1 MGRKS
6 KNSSL
11 SSVLRVMVVFTV
23 AVVFLLAAFFIILRF
38 SIKGRTVEVPNIVG
52 KSFLEATQIL
62 NKSHLGTPIIEG
74 EKYNAGM
81 PEGYVVE
88 QKPKPGNRVKTGR
101 EIKVFISKGTEAG
114 VVPNVVGETV
124 DDAQPSLQA
133 LGLEVGTIT
142 RVHSDDFP
150 QEGVIIAHTPPPQ
163 AKVQKG
169 TRVNLLVSMG
179 RTVIQYTMPDLAGM
193 WLNEAIELIKMR
205 GLRPGLV
212 EREVSPD
219 VNTPDVVL
227 DQSPQPGNRIKRGA
241 VVNLVVSSVGGG

>member
-1 MGRKS
+1 MLW
-6 KNSSL
+6 N
-11 SSVLRVMVVFTV
+11 
-23 AVVFLLAAFFIILRF
+23 
-38 SIKGRTVEVPNIVG
+38 
-52 KSFLEATQIL
+52 
-62 NKSHLGTPIIEG
+62 
-74 EKYNAGM
+74 
-81 PEGYVVE
+81 
-88 QKPKPGNRVKTGR
+88 
-101 EIKVFISKGTEAG
+101 KGTEAG
-114 VVPNVVGETV
+114 VVPNVVGEMV

-142 RVHSDDFP
+142 KVHSDDFP

-179 RTVIQYTMPDLAGM
+179 RPVIQYTMPDLSGM
-193 WLNEAIELIKMR
+193 WLDDAIALLRMR
-205 GLRPGLV
+205 GLRSGLV

-227 DQSPQPGNRIKRGA
+227 DQYPQPGSRIKRGA